1 MKHKNRTMTK
11 KISFGVAL
19 FFALTLTFVGC
30 EADKTVYDGPS
41 YILFSDSAF
50 VLPVQNSK
58 DYFEI
63 PISATQT
70 APYDRTLAVEIIDK
84 QSNAIEGKH
93 YQLES
98 NTITIKAGER
108 ATKVKLRGIYEN
120 IGISDSI
127 GVTLRLIINKNNQWK
142 LYGTDTKVRLKKT
155 CPFDINAFTGYCTV
169 TSTYFSSYMP
179 YLNLRLIKSKI
190 DPENANGIILENYF
204 YEGFDVKIGFDTSN
218 PLHPLLK
225 MKEQIFASTSEA
237 FGTIYG
243 DGKIRITQPSL
254 YRSYYSTCEA
264 FAFQYMTLHVPNVGT
279 VGTFVNVIKW
289 ISDDEAAKLK
299 REGY

>member
-1 MKHKNRTMTK
+1 MTK
-11 KISFGVAL
+11 KISIGVAM
-19 FFALTLTFVGC
+19 FFAFILTFVGC
-30 EADKTVYDGPS
+30 EADKTVYDGPN
-41 YILFSDSAF
+41 YILFSDSTF
-50 VLPVQNSK
+50 ILPIQNSK

-70 APYDRTLAVEIIDK
+70 TAYDRTLAVEIIDK
-84 QSNAIEGKH
+84 HSNAIEGKH

-108 ATKVKLRGIYEN
+108 ATKVKVRGIYEN
-120 IGISDSI
+120 IGNSDSI
-127 GVTLRLIINKNNQWK
+127 GFTLRLIINKNDQWK
-142 LYGTDTKVRLKKT
+142 IYGTDTKVLLKKT
-155 CPFDINAFTGYCTV
+155 CPLDINTFTGYCTV
-169 TSTYFSSYMP
+169 SSTYFRSYMP
-179 YLNLRLIKSKI
+179 NVSLRLIKSKI
-190 DPENANGIILENYF
+190 DPDNANGIILENYF
-204 YEGFDVKIGFDTSN
+204 YDGFDVKIGLDTSN

-225 MKEQIFASTSEA
+225 MKEQVFASTSDA

-254 YRSYYSTCEA
+254 YTSYYSTCEA

-279 VGTFVNVIKW
+279 VGTYINVIKW